1 MVVILNNIH
10 LVLILVTALYT
21 WAVLK
26 REQPKSTKIKKLT
39 LAYVLLLVGLYT
51 WNSASKSYGP
61 KGVVTRSPVPEFEV
75 RDVEVKDRLSKPVP
89 LETRDIDRDAKY
101 QKPLPLG
108 EKDAQ

>member
-1 MVVILNNIH
+1 MVVILNYLPF
-10 LVLILVTALYT
+10 LVFMIAAFYMCSVVGSKHTDTGKAKRILGAALLAGLLIY
-21 WAVLK
+21 
-26 REQPKSTKIKKLT
+26 
-39 LAYVLLLVGLYT
+39 G

-89 LETRDIDRDAKY
+89 LETRDTDRDAKY

-108 EKDAQ
+108 EKDVQ